1 MLFDAFARGGIFAS
15 VLDDDEPILLPI
27 FAVGCCALA
36 VILRENANAC
46 EIFLQI
52 EAEVVHLE
60 PGLIGGVG
68 SGNAD
73 VDCGRNGNSEVETHR
88 LQRHIVARA
97 GSALILEVGNV
108 AAGKDSL
115 IAETHGVG
123 AVGGQHVGCQHVT
136 SCRKRDALRKLGRN
150 KTVSIEDMVTD
161 DGIYVSDDIGQ
172 KTLSMAIDEA
182 LAEIGEPDKE
192 ILIRRYYYYQSS
204 TVIGKILGLN
214 SQTVRTKLARAKE
227 KLRKILIERG
237 ITL

>member
-1 MLFDAFARGGIFAS
+1 M
-15 VLDDDEPILLPI
+15 DDRSIVQGLKKQEISAIEETIDKYTRL
-27 FAVGCCALA
+27 VSA
-36 VILRENANAC
+36 VICNIAC
-46 EIFLQI
+46 GNLTQQDVEEAVQDTFLSLWEHAESVEEDKLKAYLCQI
-52 EAEVVHLE
+52 AK
-60 PGLIGGVG
+60 
-68 SGNAD
+68 NKA
-73 VDCGRNGNSEVETHR
+73 
-88 LQRHIVARA
+88 
-97 GSALILEVGNV
+97 
-108 AAGKDSL
+108 
-115 IAETHGVG
+115 
-123 AVGGQHVGCQHVT
+123 
-136 SCRKRDALRKLGRN
+136 RDALRKLGRN

-214 SQTVRTKLARAKE
+214 SQTVRTKLARAKK